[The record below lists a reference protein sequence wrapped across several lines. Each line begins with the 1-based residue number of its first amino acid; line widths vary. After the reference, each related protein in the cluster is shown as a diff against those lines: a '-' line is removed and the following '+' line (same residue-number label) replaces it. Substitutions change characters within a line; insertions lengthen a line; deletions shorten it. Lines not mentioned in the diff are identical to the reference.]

1 MANYWLHNGF
11 LQVEGA
17 KMAKSAG
24 NFVTIRELLD
34 RLPGDV
40 LRLQMLMT
48 HYRQP
53 VDWTDRSSQLAMNEL
68 EDWSDAL
75 HGVYK
80 FKNPHSPVEV
90 MEALADDL
98 NTPNAI
104 AVLREL
110 HVEAKGGGLEKQ
122 LIFASNCQLLGFRNL
137 DKPGLFRFGVSAM
150 NVGAQRLFDF
160 EIPVQRL
167 RAARAN
173 NASQSAIDE
182 IIEPIR
188 AAGLDVEETK
198 SGDVT
203 LIQGSQ
209 AELKLRVEQL
219 IETRTQAR
227 QAKDFAES
235 DRIRDELA
243 AMGVVLK
250 DTKDGTTWEIA
261 R

>member
-1 MANYWLHNGF
+1 
-11 LQVEGA
+11 
-17 KMAKSAG
+17 
-24 NFVTIRELLD
+24 
-34 RLPGDV
+34 
-40 LRLQMLMT
+40 
-48 HYRQP
+48 
-53 VDWTDRSSQLAMNEL
+53 
-68 EDWSDAL
+68 
-75 HGVYK
+75 
-80 FKNPHSPVEV
+80 
-90 MEALADDL
+90 
-98 NTPNAI
+98 
-104 AVLREL
+104 
-110 HVEAKGGGLEKQ
+110 LEKQ